1 MPFHH
6 PCIDKLPSA
15 AHLWRVRPLRLFIGH
30 RIALAFAVP
39 LSALILI
46 GFLSLRNL
54 DDMERESALV
64 IHTEQLMAGLR
75 TLTSAI
81 AGVESAGR
89 GYVISGDQQIKFSL
103 ETHRQLALDTVQKL
117 REETRDNP
125 RQQQR
130 FEVLMDLVTHRAE
143 MSREL
148 IRRKDAGTLDDATAI
163 ELVTRGQAVSE
174 QIWTVERELDHEE
187 ASLLIER
194 QSAAVAAAS
203 LTRQSIV
210 YGSIAAVLIVAI
222 AGMLASRSITQP
234 LEQLRISAARIGEGD
249 YAHRA
254 PVTSDDEV
262 GQLAAVFNKMA
273 GQVQQRQAA
282 LESEDWLKGGIAR
295 FDAMFQRQR
304 DPVVLCNQ
312 VLTELATLVDAQS
325 LALYRIADTAGGGG
339 LTLCAS
345 HAAVSPP
352 DRFARGEGLPGQC
365 YASRSRIH
373 IRNTPPDYLRV
384 SSALGSA
391 HPADVLVEPVLFE
404 GSPKA
409 VLEIASLR
417 TFTPLQLELIARLAA
432 GLGVT
437 LHTIEGALRTEEL
450 LRKSQA
456 LATQLEQQSATLA
469 AKNNELEAQADR
481 LRTSEQLLQEQQV
494 ELTQTNEELEQS
506 NEELQQSN
514 EEMAEKSNLL
524 AEQKR
529 ALEKSN
535 AAIEQARAEL
545 QEQARQLAVTSKYKS
560 DFLATMSHEL
570 RTPLN
575 SLLILARLL
584 GENSDGNLTAKQIQF
599 AQTIESSGA
608 DLLEMINQILDLAKI
623 ESGKVDLQVDEIRLP
638 ELQRSIEQQFR
649 HLADEKKLA
658 FGVSL
663 DPALPPAM
671 RTDSR
676 RLQQVLK
683 NLLSNAFK
691 FTEHGSVNVDIRR
704 ATKGWPQSATSL
716 ERASSVIAFAVSDTG
731 IGIPK
736 EKQQLV
742 FESFQQADAGTSRRF
757 GGTGLGL
764 SISREIA
771 QLLGG
776 VLRLESEPDK
786 GSTFTLYI
794 PAEIEAQE
802 RPAPEIETPAAPPSP
817 AESVESLPVAKDELG
832 IVDDRESIG
841 PDDRV
846 FLVIEDDPRFASILL
861 DFVREK
867 NFKAIVA
874 GSARTGLA
882 LAQHFRPVAITLD
895 LRLADEDGWLV
906 LDRLKHDERTRHI
919 PVHVISVEPARH
931 RGLKL
936 GAVSYLQKPVTK
948 EAIAEILQQTV
959 DFIER
964 PVKRLLVVEDDP
976 VQRDTIRELIGNGD
990 VKTITVGNAAEALA
1004 ALAKERF
1011 DCVVMDLMLPDKTG
1025 VDLIREINDLHGLQA
1040 PPVIVYTGKEL
1051 TPAEETE
1058 LRSLSESI
1066 IVKDARSPERLLDET
1081 ALFLHRVQSKL
1092 PEAKRR
1098 MLETVRKQD
1107 SVLNGRRV
1115 LVVDDDVRN
1124 IFALTARLEAYGM
1137 IVRFAES
1144 GQGALNALEEDPACD
1159 VVLMDVM
1166 MPEMDGYEAI
1176 RRLRKDSRFARL
1188 PIISVTAKAMKG
1200 DRDRCIEAGASDYI
1214 TKPVDTEKL
1223 ISLLRVWLYR

>member
-1 MPFHH
+1 M
-6 PCIDKLPSA
+6 
-15 AHLWRVRPLRLFIGH
+15 
-30 RIALAFAVP
+30 
-39 LSALILI
+39 ALILI

-54 DDMERESALV
+54 DQMERESAMV
-64 IHTEQLMAGLR
+64 VHTEQVMGALR
-75 TLTSAI
+75 TLTAAI
-81 AGVESAGR
+81 ASVESAGR
-89 GYVISGDQQIKFSL
+89 GYVISGEAQIKYAL
-103 ETHRQLALDTVQKL
+103 EGQRQTALEAVRNL
-117 REETRDNP
+117 RESTKDNP
-125 RQQQR
+125 AQQQR
-130 FEVLMDLVTHRAE
+130 IAALTELVAQRAE

-148 IRRKDAGTLDDATAI
+148 IELKDEGQLDSATAA
-163 ELVTRGQAVSE
+163 ELVKRGQAVSD
-174 QIWTVERELDHEE
+174 QIWTLQREVYLEESALLTERRHDAVE
-187 ASLLIER
+187 
-194 QSAAVAAAS
+194 AAAF
-203 LTRQSIV
+203 TRSVII
-210 YGSIAAVLIVAI
+210 YGSIAAVLVVAI
-222 AGMLASRSITQP
+222 SGIFASRSITAP
-234 LEQLRISAARIGEGD
+234 LDQLRISASRIGEGD

-254 PVTSDDEV
+254 PVLRDDEV

-273 GQVQQRQAA
+273 AQVQQRQTA
-282 LESEDWLKGGIAR
+282 LENQDWLKSGLAR
-295 FDAMFQRQR
+295 FDALYQRQR

-312 VLTELATLVDAQS
+312 VLAELASLVGAQ
-325 LALYRIADTAGGGG
+325 ALVIYRVKEENGWRGVA
-339 LTLCAS
+339 LCAV
-345 HAAVSPP
+345 HAAANPP
-352 DRFARGEGLPGQC
+352 ERFAIGEGLPGQC
-365 YASRSRIH
+365 YADKRRLH
-373 IRNTPPDYLRV
+373 LRGTPPDYLRIT
-384 SSALGSA
+384 SALGSA
-391 HPADVLVEPVLFE
+391 QPAEVLVEPVLFE
-404 GSPKA
+404 GQPKA

-417 TFTPLQLELIARLAA
+417 TFTPLQLELIAQLAA
-432 GLGVT
+432 GLGIT

-450 LRKSQA
+450 LRQSQA
-456 LATQLEQQSATLA
+456 LAAQLEQQSATLA
-469 AKNNELEAQADR
+469 AKNTELEEQADR
-481 LRTSEQLLQEQQV
+481 LRKSEQLLQEQQV
-494 ELTQTNEELEQS
+494 ELTQTNEELEQT

-514 EEMAEKSNLL
+514 EEMEEKSNLL

-529 ALEKSN
+529 ELERSN
-535 AAIEQARAEL
+535 RAIEQARAEL
-545 QEQARQLAVTSKYKS
+545 QEQARQLAITSKYKS

-584 GENSDGNLTAKQIQF
+584 GENSDGNLTAKQVQF

-623 ESGKVDLQVDEIRLP
+623 ESGKVELQIDDVSVQ
-638 ELQRSIEQQFR
+638 ELQRSLEQQFR
-649 HLADEKKLA
+649 HMADAKKLA
-658 FGVSL
+658 FKVSF
-663 DPALPPAM
+663 DPAMPPAV
-671 RTDSR
+671 RTDIR
-676 RLQQVLK
+676 RLQQILK

-691 FTEHGSVNVDIRR
+691 FTERGSVDVSIRPVSD
-704 ATKGWPQSATSL
+704 GWSPHPSL
-716 ERASSVIAFAVSDTG
+716 DKAAKVIAFSVSDTG

-742 FESFQQADAGTSRRF
+742 FESFQQADAGTSRRY

-776 VLRLESEPDK
+776 VLRLSSEPGK

-794 PAEIEAQE
+794 PAEIEA
-802 RPAPEIETPAAPPSP
+802 PAPTSLPTSEKPAAPAVV
-817 AESVESLPVAKDELG
+817 AEIPEELPVEEEELG
-832 IVDDRESIG
+832 IKDDRDSIE

-867 NFKAIVA
+867 NFKALVA

-882 LAQHFRPVAITLD
+882 LAQRFRPAAITLD

-919 PVHVISVEPARH
+919 PVHVISVEPARS
-931 RGLKL
+931 RGLRL

-948 EAIAEILQQTV
+948 EAIADILQQTV

-976 VQRDTIRELIGNGD
+976 VQRETIRELIGNGD
-990 VKTITVGNAAEALA
+990 VKTITAGNAAEALA
-1004 ALAKERF
+1004 ALAKDRY

-1025 VDLIREINDLHGLQA
+1025 VELIREINAIHGLHA

-1066 IVKDARSPERLLDET
+1066 IVKDVRSPERLLDET

-1098 MLETVRKQD
+1098 MLEQVRKQD

-1144 GQGALNALEEDPACD
+1144 GQAALTALEEDPACD

-1176 RRLRKDSRFARL
+1176 RRLRKNPRFARL